1 MNTPTVLLR
10 RSDEHQAARS
20 QSITT
25 AIHAC
30 AVLSKYTLY
39 GVHPYSLTRKETST
53 GLAPC
58 GIVNGIRTRPLLF
71 SMKIGRRRRGIAY
84 LPGY

>member
-1 MNTPTVLLR
+1 M
-10 RSDEHQAARS
+10 
-20 QSITT
+20 TT

-39 GVHPYSLTRKETST
+39 GVHPHSLTRKETST

-58 GIVNGIRTRPLLF
+58 GIVTGIRARPLLF
-71 SMKIGRRRRGIAY
+71 SMKTGRRRRGIAY
-84 LPGY
+84 LLGH